1 MEADLIIG
9 RGLNVNISFHTL
21 KSNPALNVPFIAN
34 PQLPDYGSRRNM
46 TQTHAAANGE
56 TFSGCQ
62 GGVWKETISG
72 ERDEDEQS

>member
-34 PQLPDYGSRRNM
+34 PPLPDYGSRRN
-46 TQTHAAANGE
+46 TAAANGE

-62 GGVWKETISG
+62 GGVKKETISG
-72 ERDEDEQS
+72 ERDEDGQS